1 VSVGWPLRAP
11 DLQHAGMRSWWFNAP
26 QWVLSL
32 VMGGLFALFGGL
44 YTWGQDGNP
53 VLALIAGLAGGLV
66 FGLIM
71 GRLLYRQ
78 FAALRHAMGP
88 GSREALQTTARGAW
102 RGPLPE
108 DPAAREAALRLARYQ
123 LGELRRRRTV
133 TYAVFAVALA
143 LETWLA
149 LTSSPQ

>member
-1 VSVGWPLRAP
+1 
-11 DLQHAGMRSWWFNAP
+11 M
-26 QWVLSL
+26 
-32 VMGGLFALFGGL
+32 
-44 YTWGQDGNP
+44 
-53 VLALIAGLAGGLV
+53 V

-149 LTSSPQ
+149 LTSSPWFWLAVAMFGLSLVVSLAFPRVLRRRIELLQQ